1 MAAPLTEAQWAA
13 ARRHWEYDGDE
24 PSYQAAVE
32 RAASEFDFVP
42 PSKQAV
48 QQRAKREGW
57 QRRGSMQGIVA
68 AAQRKADRL
77 AAESKR
83 EEPVVYRTDAERVQ
97 QERVVAEDVRA
108 EVLARHRD
116 EWVEIE
122 MYRRQALAVMQI
134 AAETM
139 PDEDGRAEGHES
151 PPTPNPEWTRE
162 RKALWDMAKTAADT
176 AAANLRALTAKQEGE
191 RKAWGLDEPP
201 PLPDVTKL
209 SDEQLK
215 ALARGKIPGAG

>member
-1 MAAPLTEAQWAA
+1 M
-13 ARRHWEYDGDE
+13 
-24 PSYQAAVE
+24 
-32 RAASEFDFVP
+32 
-42 PSKQAV
+42 

-77 AAESKR
+77 AAEAKR
-83 EEPVVYRTDAERVQ
+83 EEPVVYRNDAERVQ
-97 QERVVAEDVRA
+97 QERIAAENVRA

-116 EWVEIE
+116 EWIEIE
-122 MYRRQALAVMQI
+122 IYRRQALAVMQI

-139 PDEDGRAEGHES
+139 PKDDERNESNES
-151 PPTPNPEWTRE
+151 PDPEWTRE

-176 AAANLRALTAKQEGE
+176 AAANLRALMAKQEGE

-201 PLPDVTKL
+201 PLPEVTKL

-215 ALARGKIPGAG
+215 ALARGKIPGVG